1 MHTREDEI
9 FLILRGRY
17 RFWQAGAAVIDAP
30 AGALVQQHRG
40 MVHQYRNVSDEEGE
54 HILFCLP
61 AGLEALFVEVARL
74 GLVTPRDMSRVATL
88 SAQYGLT
95 YYPPIA
101 K

>member
-1 MHTREDEI
+1 
-9 FLILRGRY
+9 
-17 RFWQAGAAVIDAP
+17 
-30 AGALVQQHRG
+30 
-40 MVHQYRNVSDEEGE
+40 
-54 HILFCLP
+54 
-61 AGLEALFVEVARL
+61 LEALFVEVARL